1 MPGSGAVLPSI
12 RPAAQRVCAAGILA
26 VFAAACGGAAAAAPP
41 EEARAM
47 FDAGSRFEPVPVALD
62 NDEYRR
68 VRDRADVRV
77 KLERIRAWRV
87 AGGGEPG
94 WLFIDQVIGKHE
106 FITYALA
113 VGGDGR
119 VRGLEVLEYLESYGG
134 EIQRP
139 SWRAQ
144 FYGKSLASDI
154 FRLSRDIDNIAGAT
168 LSSRNVT
175 DGVRK
180 LLVLHDALLRKS
192 GGPGS

>member
-1 MPGSGAVLPSI
+1 
-12 RPAAQRVCAAGILA
+12 
-26 VFAAACGGAAAAAPP
+26 
-41 EEARAM
+41 M
-47 FDAGSRFEPVPVALD
+47 FDAGSRFEPVSVALTD
-62 NDEYRR
+62 DEYDR

-77 KLERIRAWRV
+77 KLKLIRAWRV
-87 AGGGEPG
+87 LGSGEPPG

-119 VRGLEVLEYLESYGG
+119 VEGLEVLEYLESYGG

-144 FYGKSLASDI
+144 FHGKNLAGSVL
-154 FRLSRDIDNIAGAT
+154 RLGKDIDNIAGAT

-180 LLVLHDALLRKS
+180 LLVLRDALMRKS
-192 GGPGS
+192 GEPGN